1 MISND
6 DDIKIVLIML
16 TVLIMNDN
24 SQSCPG
30 ALIKLKCPGASLL
43 NGEEVRLHWVAAR
56 LKVP

>member
-1 MISND
+1 MMMI
-6 DDIKIVLIML
+6 IKMILIML
-16 TVLIMNDN
+16 TVMIKNDN
-24 SQSCPG
+24 SKSCPG